1 MINTL
6 NGEYRSITAKYGYLF
21 GIMVISWSP
30 ATVHNTLYG
39 RFEHTHVLVN
49 MYTGLGKVSF
59 TFNDQYIEY

>member
-49 MYTGLGKVSF
+49 MYTGLG
-59 TFNDQYIEY
+59 